1 MSYAVGQ
8 QASLRKTVTE
18 ADIILFAGVSGDAN
32 PVHIDELAAR
42 ESRFGR
48 RIAHGMLGASL
59 LSAVLGMRLPGPGTV
74 YLNQTLAFRRP
85 IYIGDTV
92 TAQAEIIA
100 LRDSKPIAT
109 LRTTLVNQDGELLIE
124 GEAVV
129 LLPEEGSGIRGQGAG
144 PA

>member
-1 MSYAVGQ
+1 MSYEVGQ

-32 PVHIDELAAR
+32 PVHIDEIAAR

-74 YLNQTLAFRRP
+74 YLNQTLTFRHP

-92 TAQAEIIA
+92 TASAEIIA
-100 LRDSKPIAT
+100 LRDGKPIAT
-109 LRTTLVNQDGELLIE
+109 LRTTLVNQDGALLIE

-129 LLPEEGSGIRGQGAG
+129 LLPG
-144 PA
+144 